1 MFRKLFSRCVGFALL
16 ASLTLSALSHDGKKP
31 QQNEIFRLQKLTDN
45 AYALYG
51 RGGNV
56 GFIVTND
63 GVLVVDDQF
72 NDIAPGIVEQIKKV
86 TDQPIR
92 YLINT
97 HHHGDHT
104 GGNPTFI
111 KFALIIGHHNVRK
124 HMLMQPAETLR
135 DMPATIARLEKQ
147 LAETTDEQ
155 RSRQLQQQL
164 TNGRAA
170 LEAARNLKVE
180 DIPAPGLT
188 YEKEIRIYLGGEEV
202 QVFHHKRGHTDGDS
216 IIYFPRSK
224 TLHMGDLF
232 FNKMHPFIDVAH
244 GGSTK
249 EWIETL
255 DAVLARV
262 PADAIVIP
270 GHGPV
275 TDTKQLRSF
284 RDYFADHRAA
294 VAEAIKQ
301 GKSKDEAVAAIK
313 LDKYADYPPGF
324 RTLADTIRTI
334 YDEIKAGN

>member
-1 MFRKLFSRCVGFALL
+1 MCKKMVLLSTLLLLFPSWGW
-16 ASLTLSALSHDGKKP
+16 SALAHDGRRP
-31 QQNEIFRLQKLTDN
+31 PQNEVFKLQKLTDN

-56 GFIVTND
+56 GFIVTED

-72 NDIAPGIVEQIKKV
+72 NDIAPGIIEQIKKV
-86 TDQPIR
+86 TDKPIR

-111 KFALIIGHHNVRK
+111 KIALIIGHHNVRK
-124 HMLMQPAETLR
+124 HMLMQPQETIQNA
-135 DMPATIARLEKQ
+135 PATIARLEKQ
-147 LAETTDEQ
+147 LAEARD
-155 RSRQLQQQL
+155 QQQ
-164 TNGRAA
+164 AA
-170 LEAARNLKVE
+170 RLKQQLEAARTGLEAAKKIKIE
-180 DIPAPGLT
+180 DIPAPSLT

-202 QVFHHKRGHTDGDS
+202 QVFHIKRGHTDGDS

-224 TLHMGDLF
+224 TVHMGDLF

-255 DAVLARV
+255 EAVIARV

-275 TDTKQLRSF
+275 TDVNGLRNF
-284 RDYFADHRAA
+284 RDYFVDHRAA
-294 VAEAIKQ
+294 VAEAIKK
-301 GKSKDEAVAAIK
+301 GISKEEAVKNIR
-313 LDKYADYPPGF
+313 LSKYADYPPGF
-324 RTLADTIRTI
+324 RTVEDTIRTI